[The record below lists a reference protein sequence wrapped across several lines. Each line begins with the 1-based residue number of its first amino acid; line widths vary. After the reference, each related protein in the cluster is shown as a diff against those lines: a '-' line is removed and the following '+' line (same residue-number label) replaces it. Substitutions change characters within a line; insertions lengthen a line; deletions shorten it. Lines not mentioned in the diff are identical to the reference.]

1 MDAQVDDLTNG
12 TLNEYDDERPNGSET
27 AQTAAPKKK
36 RAESVARIINTAIIA
51 GLVVYSAVII
61 VIIRSEL
68 NTRINDYIK
77 SETVSMSRTI
87 TDEMEQTLQHMA
99 QVTDW
104 LKDSSA
110 RMTGDGFTLR
120 QAADIFCGQ
129 AVQYLDADTAAVFD
143 TDGTLIT
150 DAAYMQVKIHDKAD
164 IVMAALQGNR
174 TVDYEKADSHLYAV
188 TADAIR
194 IGGRTVGAVVLK
206 KKLSTEQFVVTV
218 SRYTNANVT
227 VFDGATRVITSV
239 EGMNGT
245 LIADDSVIKRAE
257 QGHDTSLTNLIG
269 STRYLSYYFPFY
281 NKSGTYLTTLYMGKP
296 LSVAQILSRAIF
308 SRLIIAIIITTALI
322 IIVFMYLI
330 RSRILLPLKH
340 INTAVSNLS
349 CGEGDLTYRLPI
361 QRNDEFG
368 RLAAGVNDFI
378 ILLQRIMASVKES
391 AMTVFEGSKEI
402 SDSSQSISSGASEQA
417 ASTEE
422 MSATV
427 EQMASNIRQTAE
439 NASKTGD
446 IAKLTADHSSAGGQ
460 AVLDAVTAVKEIT
473 ENIRIIDEIA
483 GQTNLLAL
491 NAAIE
496 AARAGES
503 GRGFAVVAGEIR
515 KLAERSQKS
524 SAEIIALAEKTLTAA
539 ESAGDKISSV
549 VPNIQE
555 TSQLIDEI
563 STACREQTSGADQIS
578 QAIVQLD
585 SVVQQNAAV
594 SEELAAKAEELAS
607 HAQLLVKDISRFKTE

>member
-1 MDAQVDDLTNG
+1 MKSKQ
-12 TLNEYDDERPNGSET
+12 
-27 AQTAAPKKK
+27 K
-36 RAESVARIINTAIIA
+36 
-51 GLVVYSAVII
+51 YS
-61 VIIRSEL
+61 
-68 NTRINDYIK
+68 
-77 SETVSMSRTI
+77 
-87 TDEMEQTLQHMA
+87 H
-99 QVTDW
+99 
-104 LKDSSA
+104 SS
-110 RMTGDGFTLR
+110 
-120 QAADIFCGQ
+120 
-129 AVQYLDADTAAVFD
+129 
-143 TDGTLIT
+143 
-150 DAAYMQVKIHDKAD
+150 H
-164 IVMAALQGNR
+164 
-174 TVDYEKADSHLYAV
+174 
-188 TADAIR
+188 
-194 IGGRTVGAVVLK
+194 
-206 KKLSTEQFVVTV
+206 
-218 SRYTNANVT
+218 
-227 VFDGATRVITSV
+227 
-239 EGMNGT
+239 
-245 LIADDSVIKRAE
+245 
-257 QGHDTSLTNLIG
+257 
-269 STRYLSYYFPFY
+269 
-281 NKSGTYLTTLYMGKP
+281 
-296 LSVAQILSRAIF
+296 
-308 SRLIIAIIITTALI
+308 
-322 IIVFMYLI
+322 
-330 RSRILLPLKH
+330 
-340 INTAVSNLS
+340 
-349 CGEGDLTYRLPI
+349 
-361 QRNDEFG
+361 
-368 RLAAGVNDFI
+368 
-378 ILLQRIMASVKES
+378 
-391 AMTVFEGSKEI
+391 
-402 SDSSQSISSGASEQA
+402 SISSGASEQA